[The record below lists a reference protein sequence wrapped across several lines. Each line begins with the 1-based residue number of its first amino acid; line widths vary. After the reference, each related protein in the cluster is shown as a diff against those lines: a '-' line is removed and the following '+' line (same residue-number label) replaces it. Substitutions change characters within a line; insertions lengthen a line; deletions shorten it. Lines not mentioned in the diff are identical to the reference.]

1 MKRPKNIIE
10 NIPAE
15 DLEIMKKAE
24 KRLIITDVNW
34 KKISNKWMKEKMGLE
49 EYLRA
54 LNRCV
59 FHATTWREIDGE
71 YYHFR
76 NYYCFKS

>member
-1 MKRPKNIIE
+1 MKRPKNIVE
-10 NIPAE
+10 NIPTE

-24 KRLIITDVNW
+24 KRLIITDSNW
-34 KKISNKWMKEKMGLE
+34 EKIPNKEMKEKMGE
-49 EYLRA
+49 DYYRA

-59 FHATTWREIDGE
+59 SHATTCQEVDWK

-76 NYYCFKS
+76 NYYCFK